1 MKKIKKPHYVDNKK
15 FYQAIVEYRE
25 ACSIAEVKGIEAP
38 RLSNYIGD
46 CIQKIAVKLSHKP
59 CFINYSFKE
68 EMIDD
73 GIENCIMYFKD
84 FDINKTKNPFAYF
97 TQIIYYAF
105 LRRIAKE
112 ERVRYTTYKYFNDV
126 ILTNVGFETLVDSSD
141 NHLLPTQMYDNINHF
156 MDKFETKEAVK
167 KEKRKAAKDLARF
180 YEDEN
185 EPEHTVS
192 GRVDNKE
199 SA

>member
-1 MKKIKKPHYVDNKK
+1 MQKTKKPHYVDNKK
-15 FYQAIVEYRE
+15 FYQAIVEYKKT
-25 ACSIAEVKGIEAP
+25 CAECAAKGIEAP
-38 RLSNYIGD
+38 RMSNYLGE
-46 CIQKIAVKLSHKP
+46 CITKIAVKLSHKP
-59 CFINYSFKE
+59 CFINYSFRD

-73 GIENCIMYFKD
+73 GVENCIMYFD
-84 FDINKTKNPFAYF
+84 NFDPEKTDNPFAYF
-97 TQIIYYAF
+97 TQFIYYAF

-126 ILTNVGFETLVDSSD
+126 ILTNVGADTLVDSND

-156 MDKFETKEAVK
+156 MDKFETKEQNK

-185 EPEHTVS
+185 EPERTVP
-192 GRVDNKE
+192 GRVSNKE
-199 SA
+199 PA

>member
-25 ACSIAEVKGIEAP
+25 SCSIAEAKGIEAP